1 MKSIVIINGHPNKNS
16 FNYALSTS
24 YFEGASSSNTTISQI
39 NITDLT
45 FNPSLEH
52 GYQQRMELEPDLQ
65 TSIEKI
71 KNADHIV
78 WVYPTWWG
86 GFPGIMKGFIDRTFL
101 PGIVFQPIKGKPFP
115 KQLLKGKTAR
125 IIVTS
130 DTPRWYDYLV
140 LKSPGLNQLKK
151 GVLGFCGVK
160 SIKVTY
166 IGPLKT
172 SKKEYREKYLIK
184 VNELGKSLK

>member
-1 MKSIVIINGHPNKNS
+1 MKSIVIINGHPNKQS
-16 FNYALSTS
+16 FNHALSAA
-24 YFEGASSSNTTISQI
+24 YLEGASSTTATISQI
-39 NITDLT
+39 NIADLT
-45 FNPSLEH
+45 FNPSLEF
-52 GYQQRMELEPDLQ
+52 GYSQRMELEPDLQ
-65 TSIEKI
+65 ESIDKI
-71 KNADHIV
+71 KKADHIV
-78 WVYPTWWG
+78 WVYPTWWA
-86 GFPGIMKGFIDRTFL
+86 GFPSSMKGFIDRAFL
-101 PGIVFQPIKGKPFP
+101 PGIMFQPVEGKPFP

-166 IGPLKT
+166 VGPLKDSDDT
-172 SKKEYREKYLIK
+172 YRKKYLKK
-184 VNELGKSLK
+184 VQELGMHLK

>member
-1 MKSIVIINGHPNKNS
+1 MKSIVIINGHPNKQS
-16 FNYALSTS
+16 FNHALSAA
-24 YFEGASSSNTTISQI
+24 YLEGASASSAIISEI
-39 NITDLT
+39 NIADLT
-45 FNPSLEH
+45 FNPSLEF

-65 TSIEKI
+65 ESIEKI

-78 WVYPTWWG
+78 WVYPTWWA

-101 PGIVFQPIKGKPFP
+101 PGIMFQPVEGKPFP

-130 DTPRWYDYLV
+130 DTPRWYDYLFM
-140 LKSPGLNQLKK
+140 KSPGLNQLKK

-166 IGPLKT
+166 IGPLKS
-172 SKKEYREKYLIK
+172 SKKEHREKYLQK
-184 VNELGKSLK
+184 VNILGRLLK